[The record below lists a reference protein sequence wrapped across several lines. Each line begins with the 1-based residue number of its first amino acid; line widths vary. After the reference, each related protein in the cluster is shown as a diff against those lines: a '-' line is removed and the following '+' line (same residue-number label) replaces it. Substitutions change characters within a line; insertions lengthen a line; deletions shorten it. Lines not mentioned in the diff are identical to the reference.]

1 MKDLIQQATTFAES
15 GESFTGAEVRLW
27 VGKLTDALARATA
40 VSLQPA
46 HDQVTIEC
54 LNDKVMYLM
63 GQIERLTA
71 GNVALPEPVAHMFPH
86 DLEDFKEFEPFAD
99 AYAKPISR
107 EDTSTVPLHTQ
118 SQLIDYG
125 NRKDAAGYLRGV
137 LAERE
142 RCALVCLASW
152 GIDGSF
158 TAEEFAAAIRKGTP

>member
-1 MKDLIQQATTFAES
+1 VKDLIQ
-15 GESFTGAEVRLW
+15 RLLAAAN
-27 VGKLTDALARATA
+27 LTANEEAALLEEAAAALARATA

-71 GNVALPEPVAHMFPH
+71 GDVELPSHPEPMIMRWTT
-86 DLEDFKEFEPFAD
+86 LEID
-99 AYAKPISR
+99 AI
-107 EDTSTVPLHTQ
+107 
-118 SQLIDYG
+118 IDYG

-142 RCALVCLASW
+142 RIRELFKKALSDKGTTW
-152 GIDGSF
+152 P
-158 TAEEFAAAIRKGTP
+158 AEVDFLYDDCFKGTP